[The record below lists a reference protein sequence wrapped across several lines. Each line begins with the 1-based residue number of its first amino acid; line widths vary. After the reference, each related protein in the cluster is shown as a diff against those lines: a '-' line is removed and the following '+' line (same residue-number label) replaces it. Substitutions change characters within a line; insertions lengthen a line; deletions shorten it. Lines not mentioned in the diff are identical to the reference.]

1 MKLYDLLEPSSALFA
16 TDIILTINCCYGF
29 LETDAVDSD
38 PNIRL
43 IRVGMKGGE
52 RKMFYFKIV
61 KKRLFPTS
69 FPDYTYAPKTLPFA
83 CEIMITCC

>member
-43 IRVGMKGGE
+43 IRV
-52 RKMFYFKIV
+52 RY
-61 KKRLFPTS
+61 KRRRGKNVLFQNS
-69 FPDYTYAPKTLPFA
+69 EEKTIPQ
-83 CEIMITCC
+83 